1 MIRLKNFR
9 EFLNEEDGMGT
20 VEVILIIVV
29 LVGLVSLQ
37 GLALSGC
44 GRETIVVESAA
55 AQTLQTETEA
65 QAADTYI
72 NLATRPAGLTVYVC
86 GAVEAPGVYHLPE
99 GARVYE
105 AIALAGG
112 LRENADP
119 EAQNQ
124 AEILT
129 DGQML
134 KIWTKQ
140 EVRQALE
147 NAGQNQAT
155 GASGLININTASKDA
170 LMTLPGIG
178 EAKADAIVAWR
189 QEHGAFS
196 EKEEIMQISGIKES
210 VFQKIGDKICV

>member
-1 MIRLKNFR
+1 MNRKAGI
-9 EFLNEEDGMGT
+9 
-20 VEVILIIVV
+20 V

-147 NAGQNQAT
+147 NAGQNQGS

>member
-1 MIRLKNFR
+1 MNRKAGI
-9 EFLNEEDGMGT
+9 
-20 VEVILIIVV
+20 V

-65 QAADTYI
+65 QAADTYV

-147 NAGQNQAT
+147 NAGQNQAS
-155 GASGLININTASKDA
+155 GASALININTASKDA